1 MQKGISHDVKCTYS
15 YLYRNPYKLTDTHTY
30 ITNNTPT
37 YITSRNIPTNDQV

>member
-15 YLYRNPYKLTDTHTY
+15 YLYRNPYKLTDIH